1 LMTEDPDAARQ
12 RTEICEAIY
21 NENPEI
27 GTVIKRVSD
36 TVGSLWDLVPPA
48 MKDDLTTA

>member
-1 LMTEDPDAARQ
+1 MAEVAA
-12 RTEICEAIY
+12 
-21 NENPEI
+21 
-27 GTVIKRVSD
+27 KLD